1 MDLSLWMIFFAVTVA
16 LVIIS
21 GTIGL
26 LMLANAL
33 PQFRQVASKICVNL
47 GDFVAMTAFLVGL
60 RPLAVE
66 LGPMS
71 MALKWVGV
79 VNFFLMGISVIR
91 SIGSVTV
98 IWIEDM
104 SQMSVCKV
112 FLRRINYNVA
122 EVQGDYIHCFFV
134 CEFIRPKAA
143 VMPQF
148 AILTTIYLRI
158 YALLAERL
166 LATIC
171 KLAFLS
177 WMTSIV
183 GNILFAIGILTTTL
197 GKVA

>member
-1 MDLSLWMIFFAVTVA
+1 
-16 LVIIS
+16 
-21 GTIGL
+21 
-26 LMLANAL
+26 MLANAL

-47 GDFVAMTAFLVGL
+47 GDFVAMTTFLVGL

-112 FLRRINYNVA
+112 FCGGSTITSLRAKGIIFIV
-122 EVQGDYIHCFFV
+122 FLFV
-134 CEFIRPKAA
+134 SSFGRK
-143 VMPQF
+143 
-148 AILTTIYLRI
+148 LR
-158 YALLAERL
+158 
-166 LATIC
+166 
-171 KLAFLS
+171 
-177 WMTSIV
+177 
-183 GNILFAIGILTTTL
+183 
-197 GKVA
+197 